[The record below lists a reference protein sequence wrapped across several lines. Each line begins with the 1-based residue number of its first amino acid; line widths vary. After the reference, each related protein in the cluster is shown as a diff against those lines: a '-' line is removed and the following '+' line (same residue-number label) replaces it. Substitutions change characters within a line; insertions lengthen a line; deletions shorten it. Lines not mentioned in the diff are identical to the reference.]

1 MEDLDFVIYKEKYI
15 SLAGQILGGCLM
27 LDSEVCGDDFD
38 SEKHYR
44 FTKEQT
50 EKLFSIIAFDDFIEL
65 CREKHLIGME
75 DFLNEHSIYPY
86 IHTI

>member
-15 SLAGQILGGCLM
+15 SLSGQILGGYLL

-50 EKLFSIIAFDDFIEL
+50 GKLFSIIAFDDFLAL
-65 CREKHLIGME
+65 CMEKHLIGME
-75 DFLNEHSIYPY
+75 AFLEEHGIFPE
-86 IHTI
+86 TAGF

>member
-1 MEDLDFVIYKEKYI
+1 MEDIKFVIYKEKYI
-15 SLAGQILGGCLM
+15 SLVGQISGSCLL

-50 EKLFSIIAFDDFIEL
+50 EKLFSIIAFDDFLAL
-65 CREKHLIGME
+65 CRENHLIGME
-75 DFLNEHSIYPY
+75 AFLETHGIFPE
-86 IHTI
+86 TAGF